1 VLTWIALALAVTAV
15 AVTVRWAALRVDA
28 LGRVRPFPAW
38 GVAIPAVLAV
48 ICAVPVL
55 RQHQLENRL
64 SAAASRLVGTAVRV
78 HCQSL
83 GESFVDAGAELG
95 YVRFDAE
102 GIPEHATT
110 MKASQCGLLATWLS
124 GSARTTSPEQV
135 VAVHVLAHES
145 MHMTGTVS
153 ESRAECSAVQR
164 DSMTAR
170 LLGAS
175 AGEALSIARR
185 YYTLVYPNLPDEYRD
200 SECTAG
206 GALDEHHAEAPWSS

>member
-1 VLTWIALALAVTAV
+1 VLSWIALALAATAV
-15 AVTVRWAALRVDA
+15 AVPVRWAVLRVDA
-28 LGRVRPFPAW
+28 LGRVRPFPVW
-38 GVAIPAVLAV
+38 GAVIPAALAV

-55 RQHQLENRL
+55 RHHLLENRL
-64 SAAASRLVGTAVRV
+64 SSAASRLVGTNVRV

-83 GESFVDAGAELG
+83 GESFVDAGGELG

-110 MKASQCGLLATWLS
+110 VKASQCSLLSQWLS
-124 GSARTTSPEQV
+124 NGERSASPEQV
-135 VAVHVLAHES
+135 VAVHVITHES

-170 LLGAS
+170 LLGATPR
-175 AGEALSIARR
+175 EALSLARR
-185 YYTLVYPNLPDEYRD
+185 YYTLIYPNMPDEYRD
-200 SECTAG
+200 SECAAG
-206 GALDEHHAEAPWSS
+206 GTLDEHLPEAPWSS